1 MRAMAG
7 TIGLLVML
15 VAASRA
21 MAQNKVPGERALEA
35 LVKATLLTWN
45 DANVTGNYTVFHAK
59 LSKPFRDQ
67 FPPDRLKQ
75 IFKKFADEDID
86 IDVVA
91 ALKPVYQPV
100 PAIDGDGKLVVNG
113 YFPTEPMRV
122 IFALEFIPSDGEWKL
137 IGINVKTD
145 NPS

>member
-15 VAASRA
+15 VAASSA

-137 IGINVKTD
+137 IGINVTTD

>member
-15 VAASRA
+15 VAASSA

-91 ALKPVYQPV
+91 ALKPVYEPV